1 MRIGT
6 AGRSRSRSRAC
17 SVRHSELGPFDIIL
31 SAGADW
37 NTKDPDAIST
47 LKSQTGF
54 RFVMVCYDLIPVL
67 SPQFYSARD
76 ATVFAHYFRA
86 ALGFADRF
94 ICISQRTARDL
105 AEFAVAQGHYDAD
118 ICTER
123 LGADAIG
130 QAGGSAPLPAGLA
143 SERYVLFVS
152 TIEPRKNHALLL
164 RVWRRLAAGEH
175 GGTAGFKLVFAGRP
189 GWMTQDIVVAL
200 SRETVFK
207 RDVLHIPSASD
218 PELDALF
225 EHAAFTVYPSHYEGF
240 GLPVIES
247 LAHGTPAIVSSA
259 GSLPEA
265 VAGLG
270 PCVDPTDDDGWA
282 AAMGRWINDPAQLA
296 EQARRIRAEF
306 SWPSWSDAAGRI
318 LDACPRSSGTRD
330 RASTVTPKTH
340 LGKLVRRAFRKAL
353 VQSNALLFTRL
364 TYRIEKLRVTDL
376 GQLLSSS
383 IVAIRGGKRFAEW

>member
-1 MRIGT
+1 MGDRVLDALISDRARARIADRNSGPLPLPLE
-6 AGRSRSRSRAC
+6 
-17 SVRHSELGPFDIIL
+17 SVLGPPLQLGPFDIIL

-130 QAGGSAPLPAGLA
+130 QAGGSAPLPAGIA

-200 SRETVFK
+200 SGETVFK

-318 LDACPRSSGTRD
+318 LTLARGAQALGT
-330 RASTVTPKTH
+330 AHP
-340 LGKLVRRAFRKAL
+340 
-353 VQSNALLFTRL
+353 
-364 TYRIEKLRVTDL
+364 
-376 GQLLSSS
+376 QLPQ
-383 IVAIRGGKRFAEW
+383 RHT